1 MWFCHARIK
10 KGREAEVGI
19 VVVSGLASGVGK
31 TTATAAI
38 VKILQ
43 AKGRDVVPA
52 KIARLQNLCA
62 SPDIG
67 TIEKLTGIRGEDFSQ
82 LDDPL
87 VQVCHLSESGKTVV
101 VEGSGGLSVALIG
114 KKTIADIAAELD
126 APLVVVSGMNC
137 GAVELAVNAVGFAR
151 ACGANVAGLL
161 GGKLPAG
168 ADLRTRLTLVEAS
181 RASGVPFIG
190 SLNDGVGSLGCEP
203 FAEALSTIFIPDEW

>member
-114 KKTIADIAAELD
+114 KKTIADMAAELD
-126 APLVVVSGMNC
+126 APLVVVSGMNR

>member
-19 VVVSGLASGVGK
+19 VIVSGLASGVGK

-126 APLVVVSGMNC
+126 APLVVVSGMNR

>member
-87 VQVCHLSESGKTVV
+87 VQVRHLSESGKTVV

-126 APLVVVSGMNC
+126 APLVVVSGMNR

>member
-1 MWFCHARIK
+1 M
-10 KGREAEVGI
+10 GI

-87 VQVCHLSESGKTVV
+87 AQVCHLSESGKTVV

-126 APLVVVSGMNC
+126 APLVVVSGMNR
-137 GAVELAVNAVGFAR
+137 GAVELAVNTVGFAR

>member
-126 APLVVVSGMNC
+126 APLVVVSGMNR
-137 GAVELAVNAVGFAR
+137 GAVELAVNAVGFVR

>member
-52 KIARLQNLCA
+52 KIARLQNLRA

-126 APLVVVSGMNC
+126 APLVVVSGMNR

>member
-126 APLVVVSGMNC
+126 APLVVVSGMNR

>member
-1 MWFCHARIK
+1 M
-10 KGREAEVGI
+10 GI

-38 VKILQ
+38 VKILH

-126 APLVVVSGMNC
+126 APLVVVSGMNR

>member
-126 APLVVVSGMNC
+126 APLVVVSGMNR

-168 ADLRTRLTLVEAS
+168 ADLRTRLTLVEVS

>member
-126 APLVVVSGMNC
+126 APLVVVSGMNR

-161 GGKLPAG
+161 GENC
-168 ADLRTRLTLVEAS
+168 RRVQIYVLV
-181 RASGVPFIG
+181 
-190 SLNDGVGSLGCEP
+190 
-203 FAEALSTIFIPDEW
+203 

>member
-87 VQVCHLSESGKTVV
+87 VQVRHLSESGKTVV
-101 VEGSGGLSVALIG
+101 VEGSGGLSVVLIG

-126 APLVVVSGMNC
+126 APLVVVSGMNR

>member
-10 KGREAEVGI
+10 KGRETEVGI

-126 APLVVVSGMNC
+126 APLVVVSGMNR

>member
-10 KGREAEVGI
+10 KGREADVGI

-126 APLVVVSGMNC
+126 APLVVVSGMNR

>member
-87 VQVCHLSESGKTVV
+87 VQVCHLSELGKTVV

-126 APLVVVSGMNC
+126 APLVVVSGMNR

>member
-101 VEGSGGLSVALIG
+101 VEGSGVLSVALIG

-126 APLVVVSGMNC
+126 APLVVVSGMNR

>member
-114 KKTIADIAAELD
+114 KKTIADIATELD
-126 APLVVVSGMNC
+126 APLVVVSGMNR

>member
-1 MWFCHARIK
+1 M
-10 KGREAEVGI
+10 GI

-101 VEGSGGLSVALIG
+101 VEGSGELSVALIG

-126 APLVVVSGMNC
+126 APLVVVSGMNR

>member
-1 MWFCHARIK
+1 M
-10 KGREAEVGI
+10 GI

-52 KIARLQNLCA
+52 KIARLQNLGA
-62 SPDIG
+62 SRDIG

-87 VQVCHLSESGKTVV
+87 AQVRHLSESGKTVV

-126 APLVVVSGMNC
+126 APLVVVSGMNR

-151 ACGANVAGLL
+151 ACRANVAGLL

>member
-126 APLVVVSGMNC
+126 APLVVVSGMNR

-168 ADLRTRLTLVEAS
+168 ADIRTRLTLVEAS

>member
-1 MWFCHARIK
+1 MWFCRARIK

-126 APLVVVSGMNC
+126 APLVVVSGMNR

>member
-43 AKGRDVVPA
+43 AIGRDVVPA

-87 VQVCHLSESGKTVV
+87 VKVCHLSESGKTVV

-126 APLVVVSGMNC
+126 APLVVVSGMNR

>member
-87 VQVCHLSESGKTVV
+87 AQVRHLSESGKTVV

-126 APLVVVSGMNC
+126 APLVVVSGMNR

>member
-10 KGREAEVGI
+10 KGRDAEVGI

-87 VQVCHLSESGKTVV
+87 VQVRHLSESGKTVV

-126 APLVVVSGMNC
+126 APLVVVSGMNR

>member
-126 APLVVVSGMNC
+126 APLVVVSGMNR

-181 RASGVPFIG
+181 RASRVPFIG

>member
-126 APLVVVSGMNC
+126 APLVVVSGMNR

-181 RASGVPFIG
+181 RASAVPFIG

>member
-10 KGREAEVGI
+10 KGKEAEVGI

-126 APLVVVSGMNC
+126 APLVVVSGMNR